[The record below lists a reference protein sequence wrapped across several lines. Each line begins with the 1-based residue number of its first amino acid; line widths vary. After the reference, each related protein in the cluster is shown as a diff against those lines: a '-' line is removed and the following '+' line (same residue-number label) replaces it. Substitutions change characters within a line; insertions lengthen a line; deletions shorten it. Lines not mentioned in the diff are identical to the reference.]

1 MNREEQLLQN
11 YQEVRNAL
19 SAACKRSG
27 RSPQEVVLLA
37 VTKYAKDSD
46 VLFLLRQGL
55 LKHVGESRLQ
65 QALSRWQSAGFA
77 SFPTVKHFIG
87 HLQHNKAA
95 KAAAFFDFID
105 SLDNFSTAV
114 LLDKYVPQGKVL
126 RGLVQVKL
134 TNRETQSGL
143 PLPQAR
149 QLAAQLRALKR
160 VNVCGYMAIAPQGAT
175 ESELRRLFA
184 QVREAFEVDFPKGTE
199 RYLSLGM
206 SNDFE
211 IAVEAGSSLP
221 RIGSRL
227 FADHLQE
234 VV

>member
-1 MNREEQLLQN
+1 MNREAQLLQN
-11 YQEVRNAL
+11 YQKVQNAL
-19 SAACKRSG
+19 LAACQRTG
-27 RSPQEVVLLA
+27 RNPGEVILLA

-46 VLFLLRQGL
+46 VLVLLRQGL
-55 LKHVGESRLQ
+55 LKHVGESRVQ
-65 QALSRWQSAGFA
+65 QALTRWQSPDFA
-77 SFPTVKHFIG
+77 SFPTVKHLIG
-87 HLQHNKAA
+87 HLQRNKAA
-95 KAAAFFDFID
+95 KAATFFDFID
-105 SLDNFSTAV
+105 SLDDFSTAV
-114 LLDKYVPQGKVL
+114 LLDDHVPPGKVL

-143 PLPQAR
+143 PLAQAR
-149 QLAAQLRALKR
+149 QLVQQLRALKHMK
-160 VNVCGYMAIAPQGAT
+160 VCGYMAIAPQGAG
-175 ESELRRLFA
+175 EDELRRLFA
-184 QVREAFEVDFPKGTE
+184 SVKEAFEADFPAGTE

>member
-1 MNREEQLLQN
+1 MNREEQLLHN
-11 YQEVRNAL
+11 YKEVQNAL
-19 SAACKRSG
+19 SAACKNAG
-27 RSPQEVVLLA
+27 RSPEDVTLLA
-37 VTKYAKDSD
+37 VTKYAQDGD

-55 LKHVGESRLQ
+55 LKHVGESRVQ
-65 QALSRWQSAGFA
+65 QALTRWQSPDFA
-77 SFPTVKHFIG
+77 SFPTVKHLIG

-95 KAAAFFDFID
+95 KAATFFDFID
-105 SLDNFSTAV
+105 SLDSFSTAV
-114 LLDKYVPQGKVL
+114 LLDKCVPQGKIL

-160 VNVCGYMAIAPQGAT
+160 VKVCGYMAIAPQGAA
-175 ESELRRLFA
+175 EDDLRRLFKE
-184 QVREAFEVDFPKGTE
+184 VKEAFDIDFPPGTE
-199 RYLSLGM
+199 RYWSLGM